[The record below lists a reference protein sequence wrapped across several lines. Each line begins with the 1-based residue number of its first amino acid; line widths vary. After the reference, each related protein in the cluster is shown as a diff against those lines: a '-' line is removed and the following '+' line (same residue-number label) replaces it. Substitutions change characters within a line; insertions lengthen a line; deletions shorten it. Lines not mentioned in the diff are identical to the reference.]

1 MNASCSALAPRPLSP
16 AGVAPAHF
24 GLLNDYQQRFPLC
37 PEPFAAIAAAQGLAT
52 AAVLAAYRDWQAAGL
67 VSRIGPVFAPH
78 RVGASTLAALAVPPG
93 QLEAVAARVSACP
106 EVNHNYEREHPW
118 NLWFVATAPD
128 AGHLAAL
135 LARIAAD
142 SGCPLLDLPLENPY
156 HIDLGFDLGF
166 KLNPAPAAVRPRTTQ
181 PGPAGEAP
189 CALAGLDRQILAA
202 LEQGLSLE
210 ERPYARAAASSG
222 VSEAWLLARLEEWL
236 ETGVLKR
243 FGVVVRHHEL
253 GYRAN
258 AMCVWN
264 VPEAHIDALGEQ
276 LARQPGVTLCYRRRL
291 QLPDWPYNLYC
302 MIHGQAREAVHQQR
316 NALAARLGLDAYPQ
330 QMLFSGRRFKQCG
343 ARYSSVPVPEV
354 LAHD

>member
-1 MNASCSALAPRPLSP
+1 MNAPSSSGPHLFPPAL
-16 AGVAPAHF
+16 F

-37 PEPFAAIAAAQGLAT
+37 PEPFAAIAAEQGLMLET
-52 AAVLAAYRDWQAAGL
+52 VLAAYRDWQAAGL

-78 RVGASTLAALAVPPG
+78 RVGVSTLAALAVPPE
-93 QLEAVAARVSACP
+93 QLEVVAAQVSACP
-106 EVNHNYEREHPW
+106 EVNHNYEREHQW

-135 LARIAAD
+135 LARIAAE
-142 SGCPLLDLPLENPY
+142 SGCPLLNLPLENPY
-156 HIDLGFDLGF
+156 HIDLGFDL
-166 KLNPAPAAVRPRTTQ
+166 NPAATTVRPRAAQ

-189 CALAGLDRQILAA
+189 CALAGLDRQILAT
-202 LEQGLSLE
+202 LEQGLPLE
-210 ERPYARAAASSG
+210 ERPYTRAAASAG
-222 VSEAWLLARLEEWL
+222 VSEDWLLARLEEWL
-236 ETGVLKR
+236 AAGVLKR

-276 LARQPGVTLCYRRRL
+276 LARQPGVTLCYRRKR

-302 MIHGQAREAVHQQR
+302 MIHGQAREAVHQQK
-316 NALAARLGLDAYPQ
+316 NALAERLGLDAYPH

-343 ARYSSVPVPEV
+343 ARYSSRPTPEV